1 MNRRSVQFA
10 VVFLLLLAGLSALIR
25 MPFVLE
31 GLRDPLCAALA
42 RAASGLLGVF
52 GVETVVSGTQ
62 IRGATGVTEV
72 VYNCDGVGLLVI
84 FLSATLAFPVKRLAS
99 IAAGI
104 AFGTLVI
111 LAINVVRIAE
121 PRLPGPGGV
130 RARLRVPGHPGRRHR
145 GDVARLGDLGPA
157 RGAPGAPGYLTRAV
171 WVGTGA
177 PPHARLA

>member
-111 LAINVVRIAE
+111 LAINVVRIAFLAWLNLGYQDLVEFAHVYVFQGILVVVTVVTWLAWVTWAQRAE
-121 PRLPGPGGV
+121 PPELP
-130 RARLRVPGHPGRRHR
+130 A
-145 GDVARLGDLGPA
+145 
-157 RGAPGAPGYLTRAV
+157 T
-171 WVGTGA
+171 
-177 PPHARLA
+177 